1 MTTQASA
8 SPQMASIFVF
18 LSHIYLLFSFT
29 DLSYLE
35 SVYAATCFLMYCFI
49 LMLFR
54 KETLR
59 AFTPSERAILK
70 NSNPYYKQHPCF
82 QQHNGL
88 CCSQQKKNQSRS
100 IAEGLRLLVLKTIR
114 LWRRLLLKS
123 CEAEVNTWVSKQNKA
138 ELFPEAKGLTK
149 CSNSTAQLGYASV
162 FVSSFYFSYA
172 KPQQKT
178 ASENIMLS
186 NQIAQRLSHAGLI
199 IWLIG
204 VIISNR
210 NKIQL
215 TQIMHFNSLVK
226 LGDQFCV
233 LRSIDQNY
241 GPTYQSIC
249 GNLVIY
255 KSSLDNAKPKVVTKE
270 SATLQID
277 TSDSTT
283 PNLDIGKVSK
293 ADFESHNTLWCCSSD
308 NASTTISLEER
319 SLNYLDL
326 LCLFPE
332 KKFYVSN
339 PSLSTTKVAISTN
352 LFTDFYAL
360 IGTGT
365 LEAGWYTTI
374 MQLPFIFCI
383 WIGFF
388 LAACGGLKSLLLL
401 LKVKK
406 LNWQ

>member
-54 KETLR
+54 KETLK

-88 CCSQQKKNQSRS
+88 CCYQQKKNQSRR
-100 IAEGLRLLVLKTIR
+100 IGLRLRKT
-114 LWRRLLLKS
+114 LRLLLKS
-123 CEAEVNTWVSKQNKA
+123 CEAWVSNKA
-138 ELFPEAKGLTK
+138 ELFPEGLTK
-149 CSNSTAQLGYASV
+149 CSNSTAQPRYASV

-178 ASENIMLS
+178 ASENLMLS

-255 KSSLDNAKPKVVTKE
+255 KSSLDNAKPKPKVVTKE

-283 PNLDIGKVSK
+283 SKLTTPNLDIGKVSK
-293 ADFESHNTLWCCSSD
+293 AGFKSHNTLWCCSSD
-308 NASTTISLEER
+308 NASTTISLEQR